1 MKFLELTGYGNRVK
15 HIISLNSISDI
26 TFEKNYTNI
35 SFINGKIL
43 NVVENETTIVAMIN
57 HLEGIIMNENIVNY
71 RNNLKYPKIH

>member
-71 RNNLKYPKIH
+71 RNNFIQGFN